1 MMDINISSNIE
12 KVMRNMDK
20 AGRKQIPMALAS
32 TLTTLAFKAME
43 EEKKQARRKL
53 DRPTPFT
60 ISGFKY
66 KKATKKTLTALVYI
80 NKGDTQRKYMQ
91 FAINGGVS
99 KATSGAMIHPASST
113 KLNKYGNMPRNYAKK
128 VLAKKDKFFS
138 GVPKGMEGQEN
149 AGIWQRYGK
158 KKNPRIRMVAQW
170 RKSRTYQA
178 KFPFYEIA
186 GKIVAGRANDTFNKA
201 FARAMK
207 TAR

>member
-1 MMDINISSNIE
+1 MNINITSNVKSLQRGLSKIE
-12 KVMRNMDK
+12 K
-20 AGRKQIPMALAS
+20 KQVPFAIAS
-32 TLTTLAFKAME
+32 TLTSLAFQAME

-60 ISGFKY
+60 IKGFRY

-80 NKGDTQRKYMQ
+80 DKGATARKYMQ

-99 KATSGAMIHPASST
+99 KASSGALIHPASST

-149 AGIWQRYGK
+149 AGIWQRYGGK
-158 KKNPRIRMVAQW
+158 KHPRIRMVAQW

-201 FARAMK
+201 FARAMR